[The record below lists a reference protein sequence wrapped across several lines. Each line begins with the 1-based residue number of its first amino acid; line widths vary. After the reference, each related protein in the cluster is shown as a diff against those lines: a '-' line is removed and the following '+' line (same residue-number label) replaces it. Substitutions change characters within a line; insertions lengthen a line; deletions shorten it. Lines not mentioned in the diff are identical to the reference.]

1 MVHLRPARPQLHVQP
16 VLLINAG
23 RERLVK
29 AAMLGLGFPVRA
41 EIDGLGDSRA
51 RERERGAK
59 SAKKS
64 EKSACGTVHLP
75 VARGRGRG
83 SVVGPSAA
91 VEPRSIAR
99 IAGIRYDRATRASKP
114 CDRSSGNRKAAMK
127 NLLAVIG
134 DGSAGPVLE
143 AALLVARRF
152 NSHIV
157 GLHSLTT
164 EYAVVFGGEMGFS
177 ISSEVDRTL
186 EREGHERRDQA
197 RNLFRDVMNAQGVP
211 IGPPAPGYNGPSAS
225 WREEDGRQN
234 AVVGMSGRV
243 YDLILVEQPEKL
255 ASIAEATLEDALF
268 ESGRP
273 VLMVPKRSLPTLGEV
288 VAIAWNGS
296 TETAVTVAMG
306 MPFLKQA
313 RKVVIVAVGPQHMPE
328 PGPEGEELARTL
340 ERHGIDVSMRVAY
353 GRQKAQGE
361 SFLKEAMAAGARLL
375 VKGGYP
381 QSRLPQIIF
390 GRRHRD
396 IHKEAQ
402 LPVLM
407 AR

>member
-1 MVHLRPARPQLHVQP
+1 
-16 VLLINAG
+16 
-23 RERLVK
+23 
-29 AAMLGLGFPVRA
+29 
-41 EIDGLGDSRA
+41 
-51 RERERGAK
+51 
-59 SAKKS
+59 
-64 EKSACGTVHLP
+64 
-75 VARGRGRG
+75 
-83 SVVGPSAA
+83 
-91 VEPRSIAR
+91 
-99 IAGIRYDRATRASKP
+99 
-114 CDRSSGNRKAAMK
+114 MK

-134 DGSAGPVLE
+134 DGNAGAVLE
-143 AALLVARRF
+143 AALLVAKRF

-197 RNLFRDVMNAQGVP
+197 RRLFREFMNLHGVP
-211 IGPPAPGYNGPSAS
+211 VGAVEPGYNGPSAS

-273 VLMVPKRSLPTLGEV
+273 VLMVPKDGWKALGET

-296 TETAVTVAMG
+296 TETAVTVAVG
-306 MPFLKQA
+306 MPFLQQA
-313 RKVVIVAVGPQHMPE
+313 REVVIVAVGPQHMPE
-328 PGPEGEELARTL
+328 PGPTGDELARTL
-340 ERHGIDVSMRVAY
+340 ERHGVPVSLRTAF
-353 GRQKAQGE
+353 GRQKPQGE
-361 SFLKEAMAAGARLL
+361 SFLKEAMAAGADLML
-375 VKGGYP
+375 KGAYT
-381 QSRLPQIIF
+381 QSRIRQMIF
-390 GRRHRD
+390 GGATRH
-396 IHKEAQ
+396 IIMESPI
-402 LPVLM
+402 PVLM

>member
-1 MVHLRPARPQLHVQP
+1 M
-16 VLLINAG
+16 
-23 RERLVK
+23 
-29 AAMLGLGFPVRA
+29 
-41 EIDGLGDSRA
+41 
-51 RERERGAK
+51 
-59 SAKKS
+59 
-64 EKSACGTVHLP
+64 
-75 VARGRGRG
+75 
-83 SVVGPSAA
+83 
-91 VEPRSIAR
+91 
-99 IAGIRYDRATRASKP
+99 
-114 CDRSSGNRKAAMK
+114 MK

-134 DGSAGPVLE
+134 DGNAGSVLE
-143 AALLVARRF
+143 AALKAARRF

-197 RNLFRDVMNAQGVP
+197 RRLFRDFMNSKGVP
-211 IGPPAPGYNGPSAS
+211 VGPVAPGHNGPSAS

-234 AVVGMSGRV
+234 AVVGMIGRV
-243 YDLILVEQPEKL
+243 YDLIVVEQPEKL

-273 VLMVPKRSLPTLGEV
+273 VLMVPKRPPPKMGEI

-306 MPFLKQA
+306 MPFLEQA
-313 RKVVIVAVGPQHMPE
+313 KRVVVVAVGPQHMPE
-328 PGPEGEELARTL
+328 PGPEGEELASAL
-340 ERHGIDVSMRVAY
+340 ERHGLEVSLRTAY

-361 SFLKEAMAAGARLL
+361 SFLKEAMEAGADLL
-375 VKGGYP
+375 LKGAYT
-381 QSRLPQIIF
+381 QSRIRQMIF
-390 GRRHRD
+390 GGGTRH
-396 IHKEAQ
+396 IIMEAKI
-402 LPVLM
+402 PVLM

>member
-1 MVHLRPARPQLHVQP
+1 
-16 VLLINAG
+16 
-23 RERLVK
+23 
-29 AAMLGLGFPVRA
+29 
-41 EIDGLGDSRA
+41 
-51 RERERGAK
+51 
-59 SAKKS
+59 
-64 EKSACGTVHLP
+64 
-75 VARGRGRG
+75 
-83 SVVGPSAA
+83 
-91 VEPRSIAR
+91 
-99 IAGIRYDRATRASKP
+99 
-114 CDRSSGNRKAAMK
+114 MK
-127 NLLAVIG
+127 NLLTVVG
-134 DGSAGPVLE
+134 DGNAAPVLDT
-143 AALLVARRF
+143 ALMTARCF

-186 EREGHERRDQA
+186 EREGHDRRDQA
-197 RNLFRDVMNAQGVP
+197 RRLFREFMTSKGVP
-211 IGPPAPGYNGPSAS
+211 IGPMPPGHNGPSAS

-234 AVVGMSGRV
+234 AVVGMIGRV
-243 YDLILVEQPEKL
+243 YDLIVVEQPEKL

-273 VLMVPKRSLPTLGEV
+273 VLMVPKRPPATLGEV

-313 RKVVIVAVGPQHMPE
+313 RHVVIVAVGPQHMPE

-340 ERHGIDVSMRVAY
+340 EQHGIDVSLRPAY

-361 SFLKEAMAAGARLL
+361 SFLKGAMVAGADLL
-375 VKGGYP
+375 LKGAYTP
-381 QSRLPQIIF
+381 SRIRQMIF
-390 GRRHRD
+390 GGGTRH
-396 IHKEAQ
+396 IIMESKI
-402 LPVLM
+402 PVLM

>member
-1 MVHLRPARPQLHVQP
+1 M
-16 VLLINAG
+16 
-23 RERLVK
+23 
-29 AAMLGLGFPVRA
+29 
-41 EIDGLGDSRA
+41 
-51 RERERGAK
+51 
-59 SAKKS
+59 
-64 EKSACGTVHLP
+64 
-75 VARGRGRG
+75 
-83 SVVGPSAA
+83 
-91 VEPRSIAR
+91 
-99 IAGIRYDRATRASKP
+99 TRASRAMRQKHLGAG
-114 CDRSSGNRKAAMK
+114 RRAMK

-134 DGSAGPVLE
+134 DGNAGAVLE
-143 AALLVARRF
+143 AALMVAKRF

-197 RNLFRDVMNAQGVP
+197 RTLFRDFMTAQGVP

-273 VLMVPKRSLPTLGEV
+273 VMMVPKTIGPHLGET

-296 TETAVTVAMG
+296 TQTALTVAVS
-306 MPFLKQA
+306 MPLLKQA
-313 RKVVIVAVGPQHMPE
+313 RLVVIVAVGPQNMPE
-328 PGPEGEELARTL
+328 PGPTGEKLARSL
-340 ERHGIDVSMRVAY
+340 ERHGVPVSLRTAF

-361 SFLKEAMAAGARLL
+361 SFLKEAMAAGADLL
-375 VKGGYP
+375 LKGAYT
-381 QSRLPQIIF
+381 QSRIRQMIF
-390 GRRHRD
+390 GGGTRH
-396 IHKEAQ
+396 IIMEAKI
-402 LPVLM
+402 PVLM

>member
-1 MVHLRPARPQLHVQP
+1 
-16 VLLINAG
+16 
-23 RERLVK
+23 
-29 AAMLGLGFPVRA
+29 
-41 EIDGLGDSRA
+41 
-51 RERERGAK
+51 
-59 SAKKS
+59 
-64 EKSACGTVHLP
+64 
-75 VARGRGRG
+75 
-83 SVVGPSAA
+83 
-91 VEPRSIAR
+91 
-99 IAGIRYDRATRASKP
+99 
-114 CDRSSGNRKAAMK
+114 MK
-127 NLLAVIG
+127 NLLTVVG
-134 DGSAGPVLE
+134 DGNAGPILDTALM
-143 AALLVARRF
+143 AAQRF

-197 RNLFRDVMNAQGVP
+197 RRLFRDFMDSKGVP
-211 IGPPAPGYNGPSAS
+211 IGAMPAGHNGPSAS

-234 AVVGMSGRV
+234 AVVGMIGRV
-243 YDLILVEQPEKL
+243 FDLILVEQPEKL

-288 VAIAWNGS
+288 IAIAWNGS

-313 RKVVIVAVGPQHMPE
+313 RKVVIVSVGPQHMPE
-328 PGPEGEELARTL
+328 PGPEGEELARAL
-340 ERHGIDVSMRVAY
+340 EQHGLDVSLRTAV

-361 SFLKEAMAAGARLL
+361 SFLKEAMAAGADLL
-375 VKGGYP
+375 LKGAYT
-381 QSRLPQIIF
+381 QSRIRQMIF
-390 GRRHRD
+390 GGGTRH
-396 IHKEAQ
+396 IIMEAQ
-402 LPVLM
+402 IPVLM

>member
-1 MVHLRPARPQLHVQP
+1 
-16 VLLINAG
+16 
-23 RERLVK
+23 
-29 AAMLGLGFPVRA
+29 
-41 EIDGLGDSRA
+41 
-51 RERERGAK
+51 
-59 SAKKS
+59 
-64 EKSACGTVHLP
+64 
-75 VARGRGRG
+75 
-83 SVVGPSAA
+83 
-91 VEPRSIAR
+91 
-99 IAGIRYDRATRASKP
+99 
-114 CDRSSGNRKAAMK
+114 MK

-134 DGSAGPVLE
+134 DGNAGPVLE

-152 NSHIV
+152 DSHIV

-197 RNLFRDVMNAQGVP
+197 RRLFHDVMTARGVP
-211 IGPPAPGYNGPSAS
+211 IEVPPAGHNGPTAS

-234 AVVGMSGRV
+234 AVVGMTGRV

-273 VLMVPKRSLPTLGEV
+273 VLMVPKQCPPTLGET

-296 TETAVTVAMG
+296 TETAATVALG
-306 MPFLKQA
+306 MPLLQQA
-313 RKVVIVAVGPQHMPE
+313 RRVVVIGVAPGLMPE
-328 PGPEGEELARTL
+328 PGPAGEDLARPL
-340 ERHGIDVSMRVAY
+340 EQHGIDVTVRNAS
-353 GRQKAQGE
+353 GRAKAQGE
-361 SFLKEAMAAGARLL
+361 SFLHESLAAGADLL
-375 VKGGYP
+375 LKGAYT
-381 QSRLPQIIF
+381 QSRIRQMIF
-390 GRRHRD
+390 GGATRH
-396 IHKEAQ
+396 IIMEAR